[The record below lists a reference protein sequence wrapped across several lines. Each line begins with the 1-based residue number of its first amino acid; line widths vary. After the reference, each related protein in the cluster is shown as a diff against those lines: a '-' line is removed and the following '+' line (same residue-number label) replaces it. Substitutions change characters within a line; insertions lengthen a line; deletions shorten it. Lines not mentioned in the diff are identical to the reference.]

1 MNLNICFNSE
11 SEFNK
16 AVDFVNNDSEFY
28 AEDNQ
33 EYGMLVVECSDQYDA
48 DINEKAIERE
58 LIQKGIESFHFEIE
72 D

>member
-11 SEFNK
+11 IEFNK
-16 AVDFVNNDSEFY
+16 AVDFVANDSEFY

-33 EYGMLVVECSDQYDA
+33 EWNMLVVEVSDQHDA
-48 DINEKAIERE
+48 DINEKAIEEE
-58 LIQKGIESFHFEIE
+58 LIAKGIESFYFEIE

>member
-11 SEFNK
+11 IEFKK
-16 AVDFVNNDSEFY
+16 AVDFVANDSEFY

-33 EYGMLVVECSDQYDA
+33 EWNMLVVECCDEDDA
-48 DINEKAIERE
+48 NINEKAIEKE
-58 LIQKGIESFHFEIE
+58 LIEKGIESFYFEIE